1 MQQQKSGLAGFQLSN
16 LAGTGFG
23 RISKIKIRPEPEPD
37 SSPIKFR
44 CSLAVTGCKKPYV
57 IVNPINVAAY
67 FFMNFITFTF
77 SDKLII
83 KDSLLL
89 SVTSNLQQ
97 LTFQKI
103 LNSILQS
110 PFFKIQ
116 KVKISSNNKLLKW
129 HMPTVIVKH

>member
-1 MQQQKSGLAGFQLSN
+1 
-16 LAGTGFG
+16 
-23 RISKIKIRPEPEPD
+23 
-37 SSPIKFR
+37 
-44 CSLAVTGCKKPYV
+44 
-57 IVNPINVAAY
+57 
-67 FFMNFITFTF
+67 MNFITFTF

-116 KVKISSNNKLLKW
+116 KVKISSNNKLLNLITHTWGPMDPSDDTAISISVGITCKNLK
-129 HMPTVIVKH
+129 IF